1 MSHNKLNNPAL
12 ILIDIQTGF
21 LDTGYWGG
29 DRNNPNAEQKAGEL
43 LEIWRTKN
51 LPIFHVQ
58 HCSSNPDSILNEKHR
73 GNEFQDVVKPLESEI
88 IIKKNVNSAF
98 IGTNLKELLDTAKIT
113 NLVIVGLTTDH
124 CVSTTTRMA
133 GNYGYSVYLISDAI
147 ATFNKKG
154 INGEE
159 FSAEIIHQ
167 TALAS
172 LNEEFAQV
180 VTSDFIKNS
189 EIV

>member
-1 MSHNKLNNPAL
+1 MNNTKLGNPAL
-12 ILIDIQTGF
+12 ILIDIQKGF
-21 LDTGYWGG
+21 HDVAYWGG
-29 DRNNPNAEQKAGEL
+29 DRNNVTAEEKAGEL
-43 LEIWRTKN
+43 LKIWRSKK

-58 HCSSNPDSILNEKHR
+58 HCSSNPNSILNEINP
-73 GNEFQDVVKPLESEI
+73 GNAFQDVVKPLKDETT
-88 IIKKNVNSAF
+88 IKKNVNSAF
-98 IGTNLKELLDTAKIT
+98 IGTNLKELLDDAKIT

-133 GNYGYSVYLISDAI
+133 GNFGYNVYLVSDAT

-180 VTSDFIKNS
+180 VTSDFIKEN
-189 EIV
+189 I